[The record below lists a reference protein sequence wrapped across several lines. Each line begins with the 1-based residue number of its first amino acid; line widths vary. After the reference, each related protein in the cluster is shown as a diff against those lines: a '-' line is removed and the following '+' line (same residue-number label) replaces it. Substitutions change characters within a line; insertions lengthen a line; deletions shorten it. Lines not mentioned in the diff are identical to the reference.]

1 MKRKPIVFISGTL
14 LGVAVALTMGASA
27 NRLATFNELAREK
40 GQKYSVNPNFIKAII
55 SVESAGNINA
65 VSPVGARGLMQLMPT
80 TAERMGVSRQELFSP
95 ERNMEAGV
103 KYISYLSRLFNND
116 PRLVAAGYNA
126 GEGAVIK
133 YRGIPPYRETQNYAP
148 AVVARFQLL
157 EACGDACYT
166 RDHMAN
172 PQKYLSLI
180 NNGSYIPSAPV
191 ASRLSAGVS
200 AYGQMPMRMPPMR
213 SDAGLST
220 VNTNAVSSTMSLPET
235 AKAVTVTMSAPS
247 SEPSFVSSAATV
259 APMEQAKLLATP
271 SSHLSS
277 SSPVVYSKSAVKA
290 KVEPT
295 SQLASS
301 TADSADFVQN
311 SAKGN

>member
-1 MKRKPIVFISGTL
+1 MKRKPVVFISGTV

-27 NRLATFNELAREK
+27 NRLATFNDLAREK

-65 VSPVGARGLMQLMPT
+65 VSPVGARGLMQLMPA

-126 GEGAVIK
+126 GEGAVMK

-157 EACGDACYT
+157 EAC
-166 RDHMAN
+166 
-172 PQKYLSLI
+172 
-180 NNGSYIPSAPV
+180 
-191 ASRLSAGVS
+191 
-200 AYGQMPMRMPPMR
+200 
-213 SDAGLST
+213 
-220 VNTNAVSSTMSLPET
+220 
-235 AKAVTVTMSAPS
+235 
-247 SEPSFVSSAATV
+247 
-259 APMEQAKLLATP
+259 
-271 SSHLSS
+271 
-277 SSPVVYSKSAVKA
+277 
-290 KVEPT
+290 
-295 SQLASS
+295 
-301 TADSADFVQN
+301 
-311 SAKGN
+311 

>member
-1 MKRKPIVFISGTL
+1 MKRKPIIFISGTL

-126 GEGAVIK
+126 GEGAVMK

-166 RDHMAN
+166 REHMAN
-172 PQKYLSLI
+172 PQKYLSMI
-180 NNGSYIPSAPV
+180 DNGSYVPKVPE
-191 ASRLSAGVS
+191 ASHLNAAMS
-200 AYGQMPMRMPPMR
+200 MPMYQQMPPMR
-213 SDAGLST
+213 TPPMRNEMRLST
-220 VNTNAVSSTMSLPET
+220 TTTTMNPSLEVSKEAIVVPPVLES
-235 AKAVTVTMSAPS
+235 
-247 SEPSFVSSAATV
+247 SFVSSGSV
-259 APMEQAKLLATP
+259 APTEQAKLISTP
-271 SSHLSS
+271 SMHSS
-277 SSPVVYSKSAVKA
+277 APSPVVYSKSNA
-290 KVEPT
+290 KTTE
-295 SQLASS
+295 S
-301 TADSADFVQN
+301 TAQMLVPAAASIEFVQGGV
-311 SAKGN
+311 KGSN

>member
-1 MKRKPIVFISGTL
+1 MKRKPVVFISGSV

-27 NRLATFNELAREK
+27 NRLATFNDLAREK

-65 VSPVGARGLMQLMPT
+65 VSPVGARGLMQLMPA

-126 GEGAVIK
+126 GEGAVMK

-166 RDHMAN
+166 KQHMAN
-172 PQKYLSLI
+172 PQKYLSMI
-180 NNGSYIPSAPV
+180 QNGSYAPSSAVQVSPQ
-191 ASRLSAGVS
+191 LSS
-200 AYGQMPMRMPPMR
+200 SLPLPSYQTPPMR
-213 SDAGLST
+213 TSMRDDSLST
-220 VNTNAVSSTMSLPET
+220 TVPTKNTDVSVQLVIHEAEP
-235 AKAVTVTMSAPS
+235 
-247 SEPSFVSSAATV
+247 EPSFVASGV
-259 APMEQAKLLATP
+259 ASPKEQAKLISTA
-271 SSHLSS
+271 HASS
-277 SSPVVYSKSAVKA
+277 SSPVVYSKGNAKAESASKLIS
-290 KVEPT
+290 T
-295 SQLASS
+295 SE
-301 TADSADFVQN
+301 SADFVQTG
-311 SAKGN
+311 AK